1 MGTLK
6 LTTWNIEHF
15 SRLLPEPPE
24 NQEPKWRGI
33 IDEIASI
40 NPDILCIIEGPGN
53 LQHLKAW
60 VQSPDGLD
68 KRYHVA
74 TIPGTD
80 EILGQNPEN
89 PRQALQNLYAMQG
102 NDLTGNQWI
111 WFLIR
116 DGLFQESEAHI
127 LDPRIWQNLTRQPKW
142 PVHYWGK
149 LQSAIHNHWR
159 HPQTLIMKISGVELE
174 FIGGHLKSKIN
185 TMQPFDETG
194 NLMADFVDKALRA
207 RVRLATEASDIRRY
221 IERRFEQ
228 EPTPRIFFCGDMN
241 DGPGRGYFERE
252 FLFFD
257 LVSNI
262 QGDVFFAHRFL
273 NHALFDF
280 DDKMRWT
287 TQFHDRI
294 EEWSRKQPGADA
306 LPSEPL
312 DPTRLQ
318 LIDHILFTQTLVG
331 KNALPRVEPHSGLIE
346 HTIHQRINALL
357 TNANRTSDHVPVSVN
372 ITV

>member
-15 SRLLPEPPE
+15 GRLIPEPPQ
-24 NQEPKWRGI
+24 NQEPKLRGI
-33 IDEIASI
+33 IDEIITI

-53 LQHLKAW
+53 LQDLQAW
-60 VQSPDGLD
+60 VKLPEGLNN
-68 KRYHVA
+68 RYHVA

-80 EILGQNPEN
+80 EILGQNPPN
-89 PRQALQNLYAMQG
+89 SRQALQKLYAMQG
-102 NDLTGNQWI
+102 NNLTGNQWV
-111 WFLIR
+111 WFLVR
-116 DGLFQESEAHI
+116 DGLFQESGAHI
-127 LDPRIWQNLTRQPKW
+127 LDPRIWQDLTRQTKW
-142 PVHYWGK
+142 PVYYWGK
-149 LQSAIHNHWR
+149 LQSASHSHWR
-159 HPQTLIMKISGVELE
+159 HPQTLIMKISSVELE

-185 TMQPFDETG
+185 TMQSFDETG
-194 NLMADFVDKALRA
+194 NLMANFVDEALRA

-228 EPTPRIFFCGDMN
+228 EPNPRIFVCGDMN

-257 LVSNI
+257 LVSNL
-262 QGDVFFAHRFL
+262 QGSVFFSGRFL

-280 DDKMRWT
+280 EDNMRWT
-287 TQFHDRI
+287 TRFYDRI
-294 EEWSRKQPGADA
+294 EEWSRKQPGAEA
-306 LPSEPL
+306 LPSDPI
-312 DPTRLQ
+312 DPTRFQ
-318 LIDHILFTQTLVG
+318 LIDHILFTQPLVG
-331 KNALPRVEPHSGLIE
+331 KNASPRVESHAGLIE

-357 TNANRTSDHVPVSVN
+357 TKSNHTSDHVPVSVH

>member
-1 MGTLK
+1 MDILK

-15 SRLLPEPPE
+15 GRLIPEPPQ
-24 NQEPKWRGI
+24 NRKLKLRGI
-33 IDEIASI
+33 IDEITAI
-40 NPDILCIIEGPGN
+40 NPDILCIIEGPGSLPD
-53 LQHLKAW
+53 LQTW
-60 VQSPDGLD
+60 VKSPDGLYN
-68 KRYHVA
+68 RYHVA

-89 PRQALQNLYAMQG
+89 PRQPLQKLYAMQG
-102 NDLTGNQWI
+102 NNLTGNQWI
-111 WFLIR
+111 WFLVR
-116 DGLFQESEAHI
+116 DGLFQDSGAHI
-127 LDPRIWQNLTRQPKW
+127 LNPKIWQDLTRQPGW

-149 LQSAIHNHWR
+149 LQSATHSHWR

-185 TMQPFDETG
+185 TMQPFDEAGKLT
-194 NLMADFVDKALRA
+194 ADFVDEALRA
-207 RVRLATEASDIRRY
+207 RIRLATEASDIRRY

-228 EPTPRIFFCGDMN
+228 EANPRIFVCGDMN
-241 DGPGRGYFERE
+241 DGPGRGYFECK

-257 LVSNI
+257 LVSNL
-262 QGDVFFAHRFL
+262 QGDVFFAGRFL

-280 DDKMRWT
+280 EDNMRWT

-306 LPSEPL
+306 LPSEPV
-312 DPTRLQ
+312 DPVRFQ
-318 LIDHILFTQTLVG
+318 LIDHILFTQSLVG
-331 KNALPRVEPHSGLIE
+331 KSALPRVKAHAGLIE